1 GDAGGD
7 AGGDTGG
14 DAGGDAGGDDGG
26 GSDVG
31 TQCTSNDDCDVI
43 CLFAGDSDY
52 GFCSVPCEDVFD
64 CPDFWECVDVGNATL
79 TYCAP
84 G

>member
-1 GDAGGD
+1 MCATDEACEADQFCNRAGVCQTLSG
-7 AGGDTGG
+7 
-14 DAGGDAGGDDGG
+14 
-26 GSDVG
+26 
-31 TQCTSNDDCDVI
+31 CTSNDDCDVI